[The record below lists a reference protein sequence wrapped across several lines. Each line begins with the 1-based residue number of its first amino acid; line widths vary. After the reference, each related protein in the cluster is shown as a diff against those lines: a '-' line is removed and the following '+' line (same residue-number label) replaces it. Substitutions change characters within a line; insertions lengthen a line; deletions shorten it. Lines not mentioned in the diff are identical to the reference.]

1 MPRKIAS
8 PSADV
13 SSTARWE
20 AALPS
25 SNNTCAPATAA
36 DWGSTTLIL
45 ISAAEA
51 AASRQITL
59 VRIRENRM
67 HSSFVSRKGL
77 VSTVRASLLAL
88 RVRTAFAVRRMRP
101 AFPGFPS
108 DRLRISSLTV
118 ARQRGIL
125 TRFPPHLVNE
135 DARTK
140 EVEKERKATSRFLK
154 QNFCIGASASEPGSG
169 IVNQLQRFLYCTV
182 TLTGIVNISPL
193 PPPGDRAQSHEP
205 YSFRNKKIH
214 SPLCRQQ
221 TGTRRVDG
229 SVTDCVVTNSQSR
242 RTDPRGYRW

>member
-154 QNFCIGASASEPGSG
+154 Q
-169 IVNQLQRFLYCTV
+169 
-182 TLTGIVNISPL
+182 
-193 PPPGDRAQSHEP
+193 
-205 YSFRNKKIH
+205 SFR
-214 SPLCRQQ
+214 
-221 TGTRRVDG
+221 
-229 SVTDCVVTNSQSR
+229 R
-242 RTDPRGYRW
+242 RTRKWHCKSTTTIPLLHRHADRNCKYFAPSAPGRPRAEP